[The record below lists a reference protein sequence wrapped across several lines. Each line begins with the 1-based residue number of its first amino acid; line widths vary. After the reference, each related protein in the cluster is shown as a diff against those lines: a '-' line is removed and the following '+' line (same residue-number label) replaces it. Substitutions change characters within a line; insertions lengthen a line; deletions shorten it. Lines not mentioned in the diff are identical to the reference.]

1 MAQIIFANAETQERF
16 REFLS
21 LPVDRDKM
29 TLPQWLMWRLQSY
42 RFDDTVTLWFNPF
55 EKNYFDFAVRN
66 ADGERIIVGGLLYR
80 NGGWE
85 SHT

>member
-1 MAQIIFANAETQERF
+1 MASFVFGNAETQERF
-16 REFLS
+16 REALS

-29 TLPQWLMWRLQSY
+29 TLSRWVMWKLQSY
-42 RFDDTVTLWFNPF
+42 GFEDTVTLWADPR
-55 EKNYFDFAVRN
+55 EENYFDFAVRN
-66 ADGERIIVGGLLYR
+66 PNTERIIVGGLLYR

>member
-1 MAQIIFANAETQERF
+1 MAQFIFGDAETQERF
-16 REFLS
+16 REALS

-29 TLPQWLMWRLQSY
+29 TISRWITFKVSSY
-42 RFDDTVTLWFNPF
+42 KWDDTVTLWANPY
-55 EKNYFDFAVRN
+55 EENYFDFAVRN
-66 ADGERIIVGGLLYR
+66 ADGERIIVGGLLHR

>member
-1 MAQIIFANAETQERF
+1 MAQIIFADAETQERF
-16 REFLS
+16 RESLS

-29 TLPQWLMWRLQSY
+29 TLSKWVMWKLQSY
-42 RFDDTVTLWFNPF
+42 GFEDTVTLWANPY
-55 EKNYFDFAVRN
+55 EKDYFDFAVRN
-66 ADGERIIVGGLLYR
+66 PNGERIIVGGLLYR

>member
-21 LPVDRDKM
+21 LPVD
-29 TLPQWLMWRLQSY
+29 
-42 RFDDTVTLWFNPF
+42 
-55 EKNYFDFAVRN
+55 
-66 ADGERIIVGGLLYR
+66 IYR